1 MRKPT
6 GWVALHRK
14 LWESDIWKSRK
25 PFDERSAWIDLLL
38 MAEFEDRD
46 KAKRGQIL
54 TSYGELA
61 NRWHWGKS
69 KVYRFLHH
77 LENEKCIEI
86 SRSESGTANGTA
98 NGTVLTIE
106 KYALYQ
112 DVWNGKRNEKRK
124 HNNNINNIHAPD
136 RVRTLPER
144 NEEDEDIGPI
154 FA

>member
-14 LWESDIWKSRK
+14 LWESDIWKSHK

-38 MAEFEDRD
+38 MAEFEDRA

-69 KVYRFLHH
+69 KVYRFLHY
-77 LENEKCIEI
+77 LETENCIEI
-86 SRSESGTANGTA
+86 SRPESGTANGTA

-136 RVRTLPER
+136 RAGTLPER